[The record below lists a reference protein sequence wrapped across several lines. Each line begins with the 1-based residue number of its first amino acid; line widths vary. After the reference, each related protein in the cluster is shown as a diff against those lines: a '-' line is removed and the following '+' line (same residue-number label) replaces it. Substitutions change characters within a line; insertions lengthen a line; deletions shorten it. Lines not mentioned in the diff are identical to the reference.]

1 MAKGSSVIAGS
12 RSSKG
17 DTAVNAGVPWPADT
31 TEAWARVLMMQTKLH
46 QWATTDPGRR
56 FDDVFN
62 LVYDPGFL
70 VAAWNRV
77 QGNKGGRTAGVDGI
91 APRSVS
97 PEKVQGMLAELRESV
112 KGGGFVPEPVR
123 QKSIPKANGK
133 VRKLGIP
140 TMTDRIV
147 QASLKLVLEPIFE
160 ADFVPSSYGFRPRR
174 RAQDAIAEIHYYAS
188 RGYVQVFE
196 ADITACFDE
205 IDHDALMQRVR
216 GRIVDKRVLRLIRG
230 FLNAG
235 VLSEDGVNR
244 DTFTGTPQ
252 GGILSPLLANIA
264 LSVVDEHFQ
273 RKWDA
278 LGPQWSRT
286 KHQRAGGATMKLVR
300 YADDFVVLVRGT
312 REDADAL
319 WDEVA
324 AVLEPMG
331 LHLSVEKTM
340 VTQIDT
346 GFDFLGWHIQRR
358 RIRGHGGK
366 TAIYTY
372 PSRKS
377 LASIRDKVRTLTR
390 RASHRTL
397 ADLLRRLNPALRGW
411 CAYFQHGVVKH
422 VFSYIDHYA
431 FWRIV
436 GWLKKRHPKLNMR
449 TLVRRHLPRWQIR
462 AEGIE
467 FFRAWQVPVTRYRYR
482 GTRIPTPWASVTA

>member
-1 MAKGSSVIAGS
+1 M
-12 RSSKG
+12 
-17 DTAVNAGVPWPADT
+17 NADVPWPADT
-31 TEAWARVLMMQTKLH
+31 QEAWARVLRMQTKLH

-70 VAAWNRV
+70 VAAWSRV
-77 QGNKGGRTAGVDGI
+77 AGNKGGRTAGVDGI
-91 APRSVS
+91 APRSVP
-97 PEKVQGMLAELRESV
+97 PEKVHGMLAELRESV
-112 KGGGFVPEPVR
+112 KHGEFVPERVR

-160 ADFVPSSYGFRPRR
+160 ADFQPSSYGFRPRR

-216 GRIVDKRVLRLIRG
+216 ARVVDKRVLRLVRG
-230 FLNAG
+230 FLRAG

-273 RKWDA
+273 RKWDM

-312 REDADAL
+312 REDAEAL
-319 WDEVA
+319 WDETA
-324 AVLEPMG
+324 TVLAPMG
-331 LHLSVEKTM
+331 LRLSVEKTT
-340 VTQIDT
+340 VTHIDT
-346 GFDFLGWHIQRR
+346 GFDFLGWRIQRR

-366 TAIYTY
+366 TAIYT
-372 PSRKS
+372 
-377 LASIRDKVRTLTR
+377 
-390 RASHRTL
+390 
-397 ADLLRRLNPALRGW
+397 
-411 CAYFQHGVVKH
+411 
-422 VFSYIDHYA
+422 
-431 FWRIV
+431 
-436 GWLKKRHPKLNMR
+436 
-449 TLVRRHLPRWQIR
+449 
-462 AEGIE
+462 
-467 FFRAWQVPVTRYRYR
+467 
-482 GTRIPTPWASVTA
+482 